1 MLRNVEIKAKVQNL
15 TDLLKRAK
23 DASKSSGTILKQV
36 DVFFHSK
43 TGRLKLRD
51 EVSLFIAFSSF
62 YIVSISLCCTR
73 KTRKEKRH
81 G

>member
-51 EVSLFIAFSSF
+51 EVSSFIAFF
-62 YIVSISLCCTR
+62 IFLYCISLCCTR